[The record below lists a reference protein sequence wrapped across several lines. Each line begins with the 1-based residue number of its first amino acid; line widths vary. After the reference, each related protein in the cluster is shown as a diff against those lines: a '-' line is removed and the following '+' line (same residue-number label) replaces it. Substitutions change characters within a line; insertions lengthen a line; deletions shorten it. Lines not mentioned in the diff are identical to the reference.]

1 MNPDT
6 QGTTN
11 KINFQKNINQHL
23 PLIYGDYFLW
33 FNLRHICNNKNIESQ

>member
-11 KINFQKNINQHL
+11 KINFQKNINPHKPITVQ
-23 PLIYGDYFLW
+23 INY
-33 FNLRHICNNKNIESQ
+33 RTKN